1 MHYTLL
7 LADAQFSGYIS
18 IIKLAVYIA
27 LFFAWIWLVKWVN
40 QDARDIATKDTL
52 WTGIVLTAGAAG
64 LLLWLLIPIFF
75 IGLLFY
81 IIAVAATSLSYVMHR
96 NAVVPE
102 FDKILTPSH
111 ISGLFAGKGKKQTS
125 YEEMEF
131 ITSNDN
137 EVPVPEPRTKDFFG
151 FKTAYDLFKDVT
163 YKRASNVILMPG
175 QNTYSVNYIL
185 DGVTLEQP
193 DIAPDRVEQLSDFL
207 KQLAGLDTAEKR
219 KPQKG
224 IFKIRLEQGTAQW
237 ELTTA
242 GSTAGEQLKL
252 KQITRENILKLAEIN
267 LLPQQYK
274 ELNAAV
280 SSAGKGIFLI
290 SGPNMSGVSTTFY
303 AFLRNHDAFLN
314 SIATLETNPSAELPN
329 VTQETFSLGNSGT
342 NTYGGKLLAM
352 MRTSPDILGAVDI
365 DDAETAKVVCHAAK
379 EGALVYATIEADSV
393 ISAIGKMLKL
403 VGDRKPFALNIL
415 GASNQRL
422 IRTLCPQ
429 CKQAYEPNK
438 DLLRKFNIPPQ
449 KAKVLYRPGKV
460 VYDKRGK
467 AFPCDQCHEI
477 GYFGRTCVFETII
490 FDNDLKKAIY
500 NAKSLQELSMSFR
513 KAKVKFLQEQM
524 LERVLDGTT
533 SVDEMIRVLTPAK
546 PARPRPVAET

>member
-1 MHYTLL
+1 
-7 LADAQFSGYIS
+7 
-18 IIKLAVYIA
+18 
-27 LFFAWIWLVKWVN
+27 
-40 QDARDIATKDTL
+40 
-52 WTGIVLTAGAAG
+52 
-64 LLLWLLIPIFF
+64 
-75 IGLLFY
+75 
-81 IIAVAATSLSYVMHR
+81 
-96 NAVVPE
+96 
-102 FDKILTPSH
+102 
-111 ISGLFAGKGKKQTS
+111 
-125 YEEMEF
+125 MEF

-151 FKTAYDLFKDVT
+151 FKTAYDLLKDVT

-175 QNTYSVNYIL
+175 HNTYSVNYIL

-193 DIAPDRVEQLSDFL
+193 DIAPDKAEQLSDFL
-207 KQLAGLDTAEKR
+207 KQLAGLETAEKR

-224 IFKIRLEQGTAQW
+224 VFRIRLEEGTSQW
-237 ELTTA
+237 EVATA
-242 GSTAGEQLKL
+242 GSTAGEQIKL
-252 KQITRENILKLAEIN
+252 KQMTKENILKLAEIN
-267 LLPQQYK
+267 LLPQQY
-274 ELNAAV
+274 ERLSTAT
-280 SSAGKGIFLI
+280 SSADKGIFLI
-290 SGPNMSGVSTTFY
+290 SGPKMSGVSTTFY

-342 NTYGGKLLAM
+342 NTYGGRLLSM
-352 MRTSPDILGAVDI
+352 MQMSPDILGAVDI
-365 DDAETAKVVCHAAK
+365 NDAETAKVVCHAAK
-379 EGALVYATIEADSV
+379 EGALVYVTLETDSV
-393 ISAIGKMLKL
+393 VAAVGKMLKL
-403 VGDRKPFALNIL
+403 VGDRKPLAMNIL
-415 GASNQRL
+415 GATNQRL
-422 IRTLCPQ
+422 IRRLCPQ

-477 GYFGRTCVFETII
+477 GYFGRTCVFETIV
-490 FDNDLKKAIY
+490 FDNELKKAIY

-513 KAKVKFLQEQM
+513 KAKMKFLQEQM

-546 PARPRPVAET
+546 SARHRVAET